1 MENNLIK
8 LHICRMGKKDLFT
21 RIGNTG
27 EEGRMVPVWGT
38 GYGDADLGSPGYG

>member
-27 EEGRMVPVWGT
+27 EEGRMVPD
-38 GYGDADLGSPGYG
+38 GDADLGSPGYG